1 MINGGH
7 VWAVGKE
14 CSQAQ
19 LTVPFSEEETCW
31 PQSPWARQRWDNE
44 FPASTGSSGELLL
57 VHIYT
62 SLLFGEGGLWDF
74 LHCICSWEILPY
86 MPHGL
91 LGQGRQ
97 PGQVLRPQSQLLA
110 SSLSLWLYGQLW
122 GPGVSLCVQRF
133 PCNNYKAPP
142 CTAHATHIVSQYC
155 KYFLRNS
162 LSTTI
167 WSTAGEQ
174 LCRGS
179 APGMKR
185 TSGGAAVIRAPV
197 TTCLESTGT
206 DCSTAAEVLA

>member
-1 MINGGH
+1 MCTFTP
-7 VWAVGKE
+7 ACCLGKVAFGTS
-14 CSQAQ
+14 CTASAAGKSSRICPVA
-19 LTVPFSEEETCW
+19 LIP
-31 PQSPWARQRWDNE
+31 PQS
-44 FPASTGSSGELLL
+44 
-57 VHIYT
+57 
-62 SLLFGEGGLWDF
+62 
-74 LHCICSWEILPY
+74 
-86 MPHGL
+86 L

-110 SSLSLWLYGQLW
+110 SSLPFWLYGQLS

-179 APGMKR
+179 APGMKH
-185 TSGGAAVIRAPV
+185 TSGRAAVIRAPV